1 MDPVTQGA
9 FGAIF
14 AQTMSNKK
22 KILVGSI
29 VGCLAGLAP
38 DLDIFIRSA
47 SDPLLKLEYPN
58 AIKAESQFHWAG
70 YSFVFVGKV

>member
-14 AQTMSNKK
+14 AQTISGKK
-22 KILVGSI
+22 KILFGSI
-29 VGCLAGLAP
+29 VGCCAGLAP

-47 SDPLLKLEYPN
+47 SCLLYTSD
-58 AIKAESQFHWAG
+58 AADD
-70 YSFVFVGKV
+70 